1 MITLR
6 NKRVAGLMAMLV
18 VGAGIPEIPL
28 RLLEHAYAAD
38 DVVEGFFP
46 ALCAGDMPPAE
57 LLALADWP
65 LDAEGIGCR
74 PHPGVLDALAAT
86 SDDGSRAGT
95 ISRRLA
101 EYVLSLDVPP
111 GAPDEGALPGSAPAP
126 VANGADEWLPG
137 AAAATPFAVST
148 PDSYQPEPLAAL
160 GEPLPSPVPSTVAG
174 RGHDREPVPQALAEG
189 RPPEGEKMLF
199 AGLLV
204 DDDTLGGLRGGFE
217 TPGGLV
223 LSFGIERVVLINGV
237 LSSTTTL
244 NVADLSQLAG
254 GAAGPQGLPVGT
266 SVGVI
271 QIGANNSFDPAVLA
285 SGSFATVIQNSL
297 DNQKIQTVTTI
308 NAQANSMDLLR
319 AHRLGESLRDAL
331 NSSLLR

>member
-1 MITLR
+1 M
-6 NKRVAGLMAMLV
+6 AGLMAMLA

-28 RLLEHAYAAD
+28 RLLEHAHATD

-86 SDDGSRAGT
+86 SDDASRPGT
-95 ISRRLA
+95 ISRLLA

-111 GAPDEGALPGSAPAP
+111 GGPEEGALPGSAPAP
-126 VANGADEWLPG
+126 IADGADERLPD
-137 AAAATPFAVST
+137 AAAATSFAVST

-160 GEPLPSPVPSTVAG
+160 GEPFPSPAPSTVATVAE
-174 RGHDREPVPQALAEG
+174 RGDHDHDLEPVPQALLQGG
-189 RPPEGEKMLF
+189 RPEGEKMLF
-199 AGLLV
+199 SGLLV

-217 TPGGLV
+217 TPGGLM

-254 GAAGPQGLPVGT
+254 GVAGTQALPVGT

-308 NAQANSMDLLR
+308 NAQANSMDMLR
-319 AHRLGESLRDAL
+319 AHRLGESLRNAL

>member
-1 MITLR
+1 
-6 NKRVAGLMAMLV
+6 MAMLA

-46 ALCAGDMPPAE
+46 ALCADDMPPAE

-74 PHPGVLDALAAT
+74 PHPGVLDALAAA
-86 SDDGSRAGT
+86 SNDGSRPGT

-111 GAPDEGALPGSAPAP
+111 GASEESALPESPRAPL
-126 VANGADEWLPG
+126 ANGANARLPG
-137 AAAATPFAVST
+137 AAAATPFAVSA
-148 PDSYQPEPLAAL
+148 PDSYQSVPLAAL
-160 GEPLPSPVPSTVAG
+160 GEPLPTPAPSTVAA
-174 RGHDREPVPQALAEG
+174 RDPDLEPVPQILVEG

-199 AGLLV
+199 SGLLV

-254 GAAGPQGLPVGT
+254 GAAGLQALPVGT
-266 SVGVI
+266 SVGLI

-308 NAQANSMDLLR
+308 NAQANSMDMLR
-319 AHRLGESLRDAL
+319 AHRLGESLRNAL

>member
-57 LLALADWP
+57 LLAL
-65 LDAEGIGCR
+65 
-74 PHPGVLDALAAT
+74 
-86 SDDGSRAGT
+86 
-95 ISRRLA
+95 
-101 EYVLSLDVPP
+101 
-111 GAPDEGALPGSAPAP
+111 
-126 VANGADEWLPG
+126 
-137 AAAATPFAVST
+137 
-148 PDSYQPEPLAAL
+148 

-174 RGHDREPVPQALAEG
+174 RDHDLEPVPQALAEG

-199 AGLLV
+199 SGLLV

>member
-6 NKRVAGLMAMLV
+6 NKRVAGIMAMLV

-74 PHPGVLDALAAT
+74 PHPGVLDALAAAP
-86 SDDGSRAGT
+86 DDGNRPGT
-95 ISRRLA
+95 ISRLLA

-111 GAPDEGALPGSAPAP
+111 GAPEEGTLSESPPAP
-126 VANGADEWLPG
+126 LANGADERLPG
-137 AAAATPFAVST
+137 AAVATPFAVST
-148 PDSYQPEPLAAL
+148 PDSYQPVPLAAL
-160 GEPLPSPVPSTVAG
+160 DEPLPSPVPSTVAG
-174 RGHDREPVPQALAEG
+174 RDHDVELVPAALAQG
-189 RPPEGEKMLF
+189 RAPEGEKMLF
-199 AGLLV
+199 SGLLV

-217 TPGGLV
+217 TPGGLM

-244 NVADLSQLAG
+244 NVADLGQLAG
-254 GAAGPQGLPVGT
+254 GAAGPQMLPVGT

-271 QIGANNSFDPAVLA
+271 QIGANNSFDPSVLA